1 MGTLL
6 RNPVL
11 LMIGSSYF
19 GLKLIRYSLLF
30 WLPYYLRRDVT
41 LVAWSGELAFGQS
54 HDPQRWIPTLAQFD
68 THWRALPRGAAM
80 MPRALFQQMQQAG
93 LPMRVVYEDP
103 RRVVVVRS

>member
-1 MGTLL
+1 KSSEEVVEALAPELGADD
-6 RNPVL
+6 PVFSVE
-11 LMIGSSYF
+11 MYDQT
-19 GLKLIRYSLLF
+19 
-30 WLPYYLRRDVT
+30 LPYYLRRDVT

-68 THWRALPRGAAM
+68 ARWRALPRGAAM